1 MKLSMRHVLLLP
13 ALLLSSTMVA
23 RAQDSACAAKIRECF
38 SLSDAQRDLCFQ
50 ATSRTAVCRDTHD
63 GALAA
68 QRGAYSSMLTPE
80 ALEDGSGTLSEPLLF
95 DKECVE
101 NFDNLWLSH
110 MVNDSHSPE
119 TCEYLLEALKE
130 CSKQPSFDLL
140 RP

>member
-1 MKLSMRHVLLLP
+1 MKLSMRHVLILP
-13 ALLLSSTMVA
+13 ALLLFGALAA
-23 RAQDSACAAKIRECF
+23 RAQDSECAAKIRECF
-38 SLSDAQRDLCFQ
+38 SLSDSQRDLCFQ
-50 ATSRTAVCRDTHD
+50 VTSRTAACRGTHD

-80 ALEDGSGTLSEPLLF
+80 TLEDGSDTPPEPLIF

-110 MVNDSHSPE
+110 LVNENHSPE

-130 CSKQPSFDLL
+130 CSKQPSFELL